1 MCMICVDM
9 IDGVENLSAEGRS
22 RPGHFRGVC
31 TVVTKLF
38 NMVQPNAA
46 FFGAKDGMQCIV
58 IKRLV
63 YHHLSITGHILIS
76 SIYPMYEWCWLML

>member
-1 MCMICVDM
+1 MI
-9 IDGVENLSAEGRS
+9 IEGVETLSAEGRS

-38 NMVQPNAA
+38 NMVQPTAA

-58 IKRLV
+58 IRRLV
-63 YHHLSITGHILIS
+63 THSIHSFMPSVYHSFHS
-76 SIYPMYEWCWLML
+76 

>member
-1 MCMICVDM
+1 MINCLCND
-9 IDGVENLSAEGRS
+9 IAGVETSSAEGRS

-38 NMVQPNAA
+38 NLVQPTAA

-58 IKRLV
+58 IRRMVSTHSTVLFFVIVKE
-63 YHHLSITGHILIS
+63 IS
-76 SIYPMYEWCWLML
+76 HGRHVAY